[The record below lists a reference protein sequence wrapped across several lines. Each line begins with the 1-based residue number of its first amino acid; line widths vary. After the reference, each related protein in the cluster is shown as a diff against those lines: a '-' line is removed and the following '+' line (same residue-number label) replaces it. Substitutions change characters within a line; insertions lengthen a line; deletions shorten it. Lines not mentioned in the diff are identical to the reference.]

1 MKRNPTS
8 QHLQI
13 EEIPLLPRGDTSEV
27 YSPSAPWQQKPGKT
41 RVIPWFKSGSKTG
54 VSWFLNQ
61 TYQALTLCA
70 KSLVNPGIP
79 GRSGNPD
86 FANNEGYRGITRL

>member
-1 MKRNPTS
+1 MRFDS
-8 QHLQI
+8 LI
-13 EEIPLLPRGDTSEV
+13 VSSSWL
-27 YSPSAPWQQKPGKT
+27 PWQQKPGKT

-79 GRSGNPD
+79 GRSGNPG
-86 FANNEGYRGITRL
+86 FANNQGYRGITRL